1 MNTSTIRRI
10 FTTLVVLTAA
20 IHTALAVRLSGRV
33 VDKADGEPLAFAS
46 IEVNPGKHVMAT
58 DADGR
63 WNMDIPGG
71 KYTVTA
77 SYVGYA
83 TKSRVVT
90 LTDAIALDIR
100 LETSATVL
108 GQVTVTA
115 RENRG
120 ITTSSRI
127 DRSAM
132 EHLQPTS
139 FTDILELLPGGIS
152 KNPDMGSVN
161 TITLRETGAVSAT
174 GERSS
179 LSSQYATTSMG
190 TAVPRRFA
198 RKHPM
203 VTPGMAAG
211 VK

>member
-10 FTTLVVLTAA
+10 FATSVVLTAA

-152 KNPDMGSVN
+152 KIPTWDRS
-161 TITLRETGAVSAT
+161 TLSRCVRQAPSAPPASAVLCL
-174 GERSS
+174 RS
-179 LSSQYATTSMG
+179 T
-190 TAVPRRFA
+190 PPHPWA
-198 RKHPM
+198 RPLW
-203 VTPGMAAG
+203 
-211 VK
+211 